1 MQVDLL
7 LIMNNAFVAEV
18 ISAKGN
24 AESG

>member
-7 LIMNNAFVAEV
+7 LIMNNPFVAEV